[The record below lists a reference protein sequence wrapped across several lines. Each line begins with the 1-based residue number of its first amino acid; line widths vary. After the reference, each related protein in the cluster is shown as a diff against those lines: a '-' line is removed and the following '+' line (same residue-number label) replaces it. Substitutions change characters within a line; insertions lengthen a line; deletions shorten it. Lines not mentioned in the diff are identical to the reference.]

1 VLLRLKWRPLAETD
15 LLDILDYIGQDNPDA
30 ALSLVEMIRDKTEAL
45 RTRPKMYRE
54 GRMRG
59 TREMVVHRN
68 YIVFYRV
75 SEHTVTIQRVKHA
88 RRQWP

>member
-30 ALSLVEMIRDKTEAL
+30 ALSLVEMIQDKTEAL

-68 YIVFYRV
+68 YNVFYRV

-88 RRQWP
+88 RQQWP

>member
-1 VLLRLKWRPLAETD
+1 MLLRLKWRPLAETD

-75 SEHTVTIQRVKHA
+75 SEDTVTIQRVKHT
-88 RRQWP
+88 RQQWP

>member
-75 SEHTVTIQRVKHA
+75 SEDTVTIQRVKHA
-88 RRQWP
+88 RQQLP